1 MADPTFM
8 ANSFPNRGMNTCLAI
23 PASRPVP
30 SAPGENIFHPV
41 STCPP
46 TIYKNPDGADWPDQ
60 EFAALDK
67 YPAICGEFV
76 WTGFDYLGEPTPFN
90 SDASVLLNHAGS
102 RDKKLLEEEQ
112 KKLEEIEKKRPTS
125 RSSYF
130 GIVDLAG
137 FPKDRYYLYQSRW
150 RPELPMVHIL
160 PHWNW
165 KERKGQKTPY
175 LSTPQARKPNF
186 S

>member
-1 MADPTFM
+1 MGRTAR
-8 ANSFPNRGMNTCLAI
+8 SGIC
-23 PASRPVP
+23 S
-30 SAPGENIFHPV
+30 PGQI
-41 STCPP
+41 
-46 TIYKNPDGADWPDQ
+46 
-60 EFAALDK
+60 
-67 YPAICGEFV
+67 PAICGEFV

-165 KERKGQKTPY
+165 KERKGQKTPVFVY
-175 LSTPQARKPNF
+175 TSGEEAELFLNGQSLGRKKKGPYEYRLRWENVVYEPAH
-186 S
+186 